1 MQKVTNHNEL
11 IDLSFAMESSASL
24 WNVIFEGFDQE
35 VVLISK
41 FTGKGPGAVNTLYR
55 FGSLICER
63 YKNCKVEP
71 KKSGIEIR
79 KSLPEN
85 DVTLVNEW
93 TDLMESVRVE
103 MTKCMPSTQ

>member
-1 MQKVTNHNEL
+1 MQKVTDHNEL

-41 FTGKGPGAVNTLYR
+41 FTGKEPGAVNTLYR

-71 KKSGIEIR
+71 KNSGIEIR

-93 TDLMESVRVE
+93 TDLMESVREE